1 MKDCNP
7 TSVYERPPSQPGGM
21 KAIVQK
27 QLARTI
33 ATLQAVLADERIAD
47 AVVRLSEM
55 TAATMK
61 AGGKLLV
68 AGNGGSAADAQHLV
82 AEFVGRLVVNR
93 PALRAIALTT
103 DTSILTAVGNDFS
116 FDHVIERQVE
126 ALGAPRDIFLGIST
140 SGNSKNIL
148 KAVHLAKK
156 MGLTTV
162 AFAGND
168 GGELAK
174 ICDLAIIVPSSET
187 MNIQEAHL
195 ALEHIFCMLVELCYF
210 GPDFANSIHRPAE

>member
-1 MKDCNP
+1 MANLHTKPDAPPIVSMKEI
-7 TSVYERPPSQPGGM
+7 VER
-21 KAIVQK
+21 
-27 QLARTI
+27 QLAASI
-33 ATLQAVLADERIAD
+33 ATMQAVLADRSIAQTIVRI
-47 AVVRLSEM
+47 SEL
-55 TAATMK
+55 TAASMK
-61 AGGKLLV
+61 VGGKLLV

-126 ALGAPRDIFLGIST
+126 ALGCQGDIFLGIST
-140 SGNSKNIL
+140 SGNSRNIL
-148 KAVHLAKK
+148 RAVRLAKK

-162 AFAGND
+162 GFSGND
-168 GGELAK
+168 GGEMVKL
-174 ICDLAIIVPSSET
+174 CDLNVIIPSTAT

-210 GPDFANSIHRPAE
+210 GPDFASKPQFSAD

>member
-1 MKDCNP
+1 MK
-7 TSVYERPPSQPGGM
+7 E
-21 KAIVQK
+21 IVQK
-27 QLARTI
+27 QLAQSI
-33 ATLQAVLADERIAD
+33 ATMQAVLADDRIAE
-47 AVVRLSEM
+47 AIVRLSEL
-55 TAATMK
+55 TAASMK
-61 AGGKLLV
+61 SGGKLLV
-68 AGNGGSAADAQHLV
+68 AGNGGSAADSQHLV

-126 ALGAPRDIFLGIST
+126 ALGAPGDIFLGIST

-148 KAVHLAKK
+148 KAVCLAKK

-162 AFAGND
+162 GFTGNN
-168 GGELAK
+168 GGEMARL
-174 ICDLAIIVPSSET
+174 CDLSVIVPSTVT

-210 GPDFANSIHRPAE
+210 GADFASKRQHIAE

>member
-1 MKDCNP
+1 M
-7 TSVYERPPSQPGGM
+7 E
-21 KAIVQK
+21 
-27 QLARTI
+27 
-33 ATLQAVLADERIAD
+33 AVLADESI
-47 AVVRLSEM
+47 VETIVRLSEL
-55 TAATMK
+55 TAVALK

-68 AGNGGSAADAQHLV
+68 AGNGGSAADAQHLA
-82 AEFVGRLVVNR
+82 AEFVGRLVINR

-126 ALGAPRDIFLGIST
+126 ALGSPGDIFLGIST

-148 KAVHLAKK
+148 RAVLLAKK

-162 AFAGND
+162 GFSGND
-168 GGELAK
+168 GGEMAK
-174 ICDLAIIVPSSET
+174 LCDLNIIIPSQVT

-210 GPDFANSIHRPAE
+210 GPDLASKPQHIAE

>member
-1 MKDCNP
+1 
-7 TSVYERPPSQPGGM
+7 M

-27 QLARTI
+27 QLAQSI
-33 ATLQAVLADERIAD
+33 ATMQAVLADEGIAETI
-47 AVVRLSEM
+47 VKLSEL
-55 TAATMK
+55 TAASMK

-126 ALGAPRDIFLGIST
+126 ALGAPGDVFLGIST

-148 KAVHLAKK
+148 RATALAKK

-162 AFAGND
+162 GFTGND
-168 GGELAK
+168 GGEMAK
-174 ICDLAIIVPSSET
+174 ICDLNVIIPSSTT

-195 ALEHIFCMLVELCYF
+195 ALEHIFCMLVELYYF
-210 GPDFANSIHRPAE
+210 GPDFATKPKHIAE

>member
-1 MKDCNP
+1 MK
-7 TSVYERPPSQPGGM
+7 E
-21 KAIVQK
+21 IVQK
-27 QLARTI
+27 QLAQSI
-33 ATLQAVLADERIAD
+33 ATMQAVLADETIAETI
-47 AVVRLSEM
+47 VKLSEL
-55 TAATMK
+55 TAASMK
-61 AGGKLLV
+61 SGGKLLV
-68 AGNGGSAADAQHLV
+68 AGNGGSAADAQHLA

-126 ALGAPRDIFLGIST
+126 ALGAPGDIFLGIST

-162 AFAGND
+162 GFTGNN
-168 GGELAK
+168 GGELARH
-174 ICDLAIIVPSSET
+174 CDLKIIVPSAVT

-210 GPDFANSIHRPAE
+210 GPDFANKPHHIAE

>member
-1 MKDCNP
+1 
-7 TSVYERPPSQPGGM
+7 M
-21 KAIVQK
+21 KAIVRK
-27 QLARTI
+27 QLAQSI
-33 ATLQAVLADERIAD
+33 ATLQAVLADDSIAETI
-47 AVVRLSEM
+47 VRLSEI
-55 TAATMK
+55 TAASMK

-103 DTSILTAVGNDFS
+103 DTSILTAVANDFS

-126 ALGAPRDIFLGIST
+126 ALGAAGDIFLGIST

-162 AFAGND
+162 GFSGKD
-168 GGELAK
+168 GGEIAR
-174 ICDLAIIVPSSET
+174 ICDLNVIVPSTAT

-195 ALEHIFCMLVELCYF
+195 AIEHIFCMLVELCYF
-210 GPDFANSIHRPAE
+210 GADVATRPPAMADRAFR

>member
-1 MKDCNP
+1 
-7 TSVYERPPSQPGGM
+7 M

-27 QLARTI
+27 QLAQSI
-33 ATLQAVLADERIAD
+33 ATLQAVLADKIIAD
-47 AVVRLSEM
+47 TIVRLSEL
-55 TAATMK
+55 TAAAMK

-126 ALGAPRDIFLGIST
+126 ALGSPGDIFLGIST
-140 SGNSKNIL
+140 SGHSKNIV
-148 KAVHLAKK
+148 KAVTACK
-156 MGLTTV
+156 
-162 AFAGND
+162 
-168 GGELAK
+168 
-174 ICDLAIIVPSSET
+174 
-187 MNIQEAHL
+187 
-195 ALEHIFCMLVELCYF
+195 EH
-210 GPDFANSIHRPAE
+210 GPDYRRLHRK